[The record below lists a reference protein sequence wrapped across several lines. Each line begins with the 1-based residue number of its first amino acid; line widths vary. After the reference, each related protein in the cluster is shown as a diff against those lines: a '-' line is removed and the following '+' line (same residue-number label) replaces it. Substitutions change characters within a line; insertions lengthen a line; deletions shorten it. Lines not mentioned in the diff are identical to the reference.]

1 MNKFFLSGLLALLFS
16 VLACRPVIAIG
27 WGEFLA
33 LAIVIGILFGPPL
46 YKFIRRIDDFRRHE
60 RRNK

>member
-1 MNKFFLSGLLALLFS
+1 MNKFFSSGLFALLFS

-27 WGEFLA
+27 WGEFLS

-46 YKFIRRIDDFRRHE
+46 YKFIRRIENFRKHE
-60 RRNK
+60 QKDK